1 MAPLLDQLLLPPKL
15 AQRALADVARLAD
28 AMVSAAIT
36 LEAIRH
42 DLNGLR
48 DSLGPMSEDLD
59 GLRQAFEGSNE
70 ELAKLRNAMTPE
82 QRGIREAIEGF
93 PFSGGG

>member
-1 MAPLLDQLLLPPKL
+1 MAPLVDQLLFPQKA
-15 AQRALADVARLAD
+15 AQRALGDLTRLAD
-28 AMVSAAIT
+28 AVVSAAVT

-42 DLNGLR
+42 DLNRLR

-59 GLRQAFEGSNE
+59 GLREAFEGSNV
-70 ELAKLRNAMTPE
+70 ELCKLREAMTPE
-82 QRGIREAIEGF
+82 HRGIREAIEGF

>member
-1 MAPLLDQLLLPPKL
+1 MTPLLDQLLLPQKAVQQAL
-15 AQRALADVARLAD
+15 GDLRRLTDAVALAAATLD
-28 AMVSAAIT
+28 AIH
-36 LEAIRH
+36 R

-59 GLRQAFEGSNE
+59 GLREAFEGSNE
-70 ELAKLRNAMTPE
+70 QIAKLRDTMTPE